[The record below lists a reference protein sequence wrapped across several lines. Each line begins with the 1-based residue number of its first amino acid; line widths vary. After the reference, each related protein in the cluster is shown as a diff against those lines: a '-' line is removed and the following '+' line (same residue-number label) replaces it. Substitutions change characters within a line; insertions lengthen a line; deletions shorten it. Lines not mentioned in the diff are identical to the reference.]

1 MAVLYISYAKMA
13 CHELKTKLKYL
24 SIYWCLKNKLYAN
37 ILLLIYGYLH
47 ENEKNDMGQIFHI
60 ISWKW

>member
-13 CHELKTKLKYL
+13 CHELKTKLKYI
-24 SIYWCLKNKLYAN
+24 SYWCLKNKLYAN

-47 ENEKNDMGQIFHI
+47 EKREK
-60 ISWKW
+60 

>member
-13 CHELKTKLKYL
+13 CHELKNKLKYI
-24 SIYWCLKNKLYAN
+24 STYWCLKNKFDVN

-47 ENEKNDMGQIFHI
+47 EKREK
-60 ISWKW
+60 

>member
-1 MAVLYISYAKMA
+1 MAVLYISYVKMA
-13 CHELKTKLKYL
+13 CHELKTKLKYI

-47 ENEKNDMGQIFHI
+47 EKREK
-60 ISWKW
+60 